1 MRIRLKGHVRL
12 RMEQRSVTYD
22 DVEHALLNFELS
34 ESLKLDAD
42 PGKSRI
48 VGPSVDGYRLH
59 VVIMGELP
67 PGLLVHVVSV
77 YWKREGAQR

>member
-1 MRIRLKGHVRL
+1 MRIQFRGHVQL
-12 RMEQRSVTYD
+12 RMEQRSVTRE
-22 DVEHALLNFELS
+22 DVERALFNFQLS

-67 PGLLVHVVSV
+67 PGLLVRVVSV
-77 YWKREGAQR
+77 YWKREGA